1 MTYIIYKIYCLDNQT
16 NYTYIGHTKCFV
28 TRKSAH
34 KSDCCKENKP
44 NYNFPLYQAIRQYG
58 GWTNWSMIPIEKLD
72 CDLIEAKIRE
82 QYWIDKQE
90 DKLNIKAAFIT
101 EEDAAAKAAAS
112 EKAYRELHKEDRKA
126 KRKIYNAANKE
137 KIAADYTAWYQAN
150 KEKRKLYNAEYQAK
164 LKKEKDPN

>member
-1 MTYIIYKIYCLDNQT
+1 MDNQT
-16 NYTYIGHTKCFV
+16 NYTYIGHTKCLV

-34 KSDCCKENKP
+34 KSDCCNSHKA
-44 NYNFPLYQAIRQYG
+44 NYNFPLYQTIRQYG
-58 GWTNWSMIPIEKLD
+58 GWANWSVSPIEKLD
-72 CDLIEAKIRE
+72 CDLMEAKVRE
-82 QYWIDKQE
+82 QYWIDQQE
-90 DKLNIKAAFIT
+90 NKLNIKAAFIT

-150 KEKRKLYNAEYQAK
+150 KEKRKIYNAEYQAK
-164 LKKEKDPN
+164 LKKEKDQIKNQTN